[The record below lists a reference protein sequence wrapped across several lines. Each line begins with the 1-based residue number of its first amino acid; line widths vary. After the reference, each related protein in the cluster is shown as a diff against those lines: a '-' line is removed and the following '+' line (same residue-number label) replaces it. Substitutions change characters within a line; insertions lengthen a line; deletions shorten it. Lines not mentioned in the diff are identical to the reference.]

1 MKRKYSE
8 IAFCFM
14 KKKKSRE
21 KEASER
27 YERQKLYK
35 SKIFLNGDKKMKEK
49 EQIELAQE
57 IIANAQDYIELA
69 KVQRKLK
76 VENVDQQIDNVTEFI
91 KNNVKEL

>member
-1 MKRKYSE
+1 
-8 IAFCFM
+8 
-14 KKKKSRE
+14 
-21 KEASER
+21 
-27 YERQKLYK
+27 
-35 SKIFLNGDKKMKEK
+35 MKEK

-76 VENVDQQIDNVTEFI
+76 VENVDQQIDNVTKFI

>member
-1 MKRKYSE
+1 MK
-8 IAFCFM
+8 
-14 KKKKSRE
+14 
-21 KEASER
+21 
-27 YERQKLYK
+27 
-35 SKIFLNGDKKMKEK
+35 NK

>member
-1 MKRKYSE
+1 
-8 IAFCFM
+8 
-14 KKKKSRE
+14 
-21 KEASER
+21 
-27 YERQKLYK
+27 
-35 SKIFLNGDKKMKEK
+35 MKEK

-76 VENVDQQIDNVTEFI
+76 VENVDQQIDNVTYFI

>member
-1 MKRKYSE
+1 
-8 IAFCFM
+8 
-14 KKKKSRE
+14 
-21 KEASER
+21 
-27 YERQKLYK
+27 
-35 SKIFLNGDKKMKEK
+35 MKEK

-57 IIANAQDYIELA
+57 IIANVQDYIELA

>member
-1 MKRKYSE
+1 ME
-8 IAFCFM
+8 I
-14 KKKKSRE
+14 
-21 KEASER
+21 
-27 YERQKLYK
+27 
-35 SKIFLNGDKKMKEK
+35 KKMKEK

-76 VENVDQQIDNVTEFI
+76 VENVDQQIDNVTSFI

>member
-1 MKRKYSE
+1 ME
-8 IAFCFM
+8 I
-14 KKKKSRE
+14 
-21 KEASER
+21 
-27 YERQKLYK
+27 
-35 SKIFLNGDKKMKEK
+35 KKMKEK

-91 KNNVKEL
+91 KNNVKKL

>member
-1 MKRKYSE
+1 
-8 IAFCFM
+8 
-14 KKKKSRE
+14 
-21 KEASER
+21 
-27 YERQKLYK
+27 
-35 SKIFLNGDKKMKEK
+35 MKEK

-91 KNNVKEL
+91 KSNVKEL

>member
-1 MKRKYSE
+1 
-8 IAFCFM
+8 
-14 KKKKSRE
+14 
-21 KEASER
+21 
-27 YERQKLYK
+27 
-35 SKIFLNGDKKMKEK
+35 MKEK

-76 VENVDQQIDNVTEFI
+76 VENVDQQIDNITSFI